1 MQTVHRAF
9 AVPTKS
15 VPTKLR
21 FQTETLPSQG
31 FNPGR
36 AGETKVC
43 GLLRS
48 KVLQQQVEL
57 FLGSCGYAADIS
69 IRSPLPRSGF
79 GMRHLRRQPSSTLTA
94 SRLAIRIG
102 WMGG

>member
-1 MQTVHRAF
+1 VSLITAGH
-9 AVPTKS
+9 PTS
-15 VPTKLR
+15 RGRSTS
-21 FQTETLPSQG
+21 QASQG

-48 KVLQQQVEL
+48 KVLQQQAEL
-57 FLGSCGYAADIS
+57 FLGSCGYAAEIS